1 MGILNFESEEGKSYE
16 GTESYPVTG
25 TRAHLGLVPL
35 PRMVG
40 YGASVWDLLPTYPPR
55 ITEQCALGGVL
66 PTPPELRNMVP
77 GISGITP
84 GIR

>member
-1 MGILNFESEEGKSYE
+1 MGILNFESKEGKSYE

-55 ITEQCALGGVL
+55 ITEHGALGG
-66 PTPPELRNMVP
+66 PTYPPRITKHGARGVP
-77 GISGITP
+77 TSTI
-84 GIR
+84 